1 MLTLLQKL
9 FIKDNGD
16 ANVKRRKIGMLC
28 SGYGIFLNILLF
40 IGKYFAGVISSS
52 IAITADAFNNLSDAG
67 SSLISLIGFKFAGMK
82 PDPKHPF
89 GHGRIEYLSGL
100 GISVAILVVAFE
112 LFRSS
117 LDKILHPESVD
128 TSYLAMGIL
137 VVSIIVKFYMFFY
150 NRRIGTKIDSAGM
163 KATAMDSISDTIAT
177 FVVLISMIITK
188 FTGVNIDGYTGIL
201 VALFIFY
208 AGFTSAKDTLAPLL
222 GTTPDKEFVDQ
233 INDIVMGYD
242 KVHGI
247 HDLVVHDY
255 GPGRQFISLHA
266 EVDGR
271 DDIYEIHDEIDR
283 IERDLYEKL
292 GCEATIH
299 MDPIQLG
306 DERVTQLRSETAIL
320 MKNIH
325 IDVTIHDFRVV
336 PGTTHT
342 NLIFDI
348 VIPFEVKMTDDEIRE
363 KVQKL
368 VSEKRDN
375 YFTVI
380 QIDRNYI

>member
-150 NRRIGTKIDSAGM
+150 NKRIGTKIDSAGM

-177 FVVLISMIITK
+177 FVVLISMIVTK
-188 FTGVNIDGYTGIL
+188 LTGVNIDGYTGIL

-325 IDVTIHDFRVV
+325 KDVTIHDFRVV

-342 NLIFDI
+342 TLIFDI

-363 KVQKL
+363 TVQKL